1 MFGLRLESVACVD
14 APERFDVP
22 VSPTGPASVLG
33 SDQHATLLVP
43 YAYVTFVD
51 APFGLIVELRTP

>member
-1 MFGLRLESVACVD
+1 VFGLRLESVASVD
-14 APERFDVP
+14 APESGLVP
-22 VSPTGPASVLG
+22 VRPVGPASVLG
-33 SDQHATLLVP
+33 SDPHATLLVP